1 MRTGMRR
8 PHSRTSDTGLIY
20 RQRVIEELTEKCKAQ
35 EGKMEQVKGFDA
47 ERRKY
52 DVS

>member
-1 MRTGMRR
+1 M
-8 PHSRTSDTGLIY
+8 
-20 RQRVIEELTEKCKAQ
+20 IEELTEKCKSQ

-52 DVS
+52 EVRFIDEKLMVVTHVPFRRKLIN